1 MSREEDAVRATTRA
15 IAATVRDV
23 PPLRLEPAPGEPH
36 SPGRGP
42 RRAWGGGGILRTR
55 SWLAP
60 VAAAAVVVAVAITL
74 VLIRGNPN
82 GSVVPRPAPVTAVPG
97 GVPRYYVAVD
107 PVTETRGSLN
117 GSLNGLLVGDTFT
130 GETLADITPPAHMSY
145 ANVTA
150 AADDRTFLAFATE
163 SGGSLTTGRWYRLV
177 LAPGTAH
184 VVSLTSTPIGPQSG
198 VVASA
203 VSGSGKEL
211 AVAEKGPAKG
221 EQRVIVFSVTTGR
234 ALRSWSTKDTPAMW
248 NEDTSQGNLLT
259 WINGDKAIAFSA
271 RELPAGTASVR
282 RLSLGGPPG
291 DGDLI
296 ADSQLIW
303 STPPSASAR
312 DCLFTIPLVSA
323 DGQAVTCAEL
333 DLRHQQ
339 AGRWIFTWHVYRASV
354 QDPAAA
360 KYTIAYQVT
369 RQEPGPAE
377 FTIGALWVSPSGSAV
392 IGDWGIAPL
401 PLATASPGTSGGAS
415 GSSASA
421 TLQLGNVFPAVI
433 HIGVMS
439 HGTFTPLRLPLG
451 ILSLHPQAIAW

>member
-1 MSREEDAVRATTRA
+1 
-15 IAATVRDV
+15 
-23 PPLRLEPAPGEPH
+23 
-36 SPGRGP
+36 
-42 RRAWGGGGILRTR
+42 
-55 SWLAP
+55 
-60 VAAAAVVVAVAITL
+60 
-74 VLIRGNPN
+74 
-82 GSVVPRPAPVTAVPG
+82 VVPQPAPVTAGPG
-97 GVPRYYVAVD
+97 GVPRYYVALN
-107 PVTETRGSLN
+107 PVTGKPGSA
-117 GSLNGLLVGDTFT
+117 NGLLVGDLVT
-130 GETLADITPPAHMSY
+130 GSTLADVTPPAHMSY
-145 ANVTA
+145 GSVTA
-150 AADDRTFLAFATE
+150 AADDRTFFAFATQ
-163 SGGSLTTGRWYRLV
+163 SAGSLLAGRWYRLV

-184 VVSLTSTPIGPQSG
+184 VVALTSTPIGPQSG

-248 NEDTSQGNLLT
+248 NEDISQENLLT

-271 RELPAGTASVR
+271 LDVTTGPESVR
-282 RLSLGGPPG
+282 RLSLSGPPG

-303 STPPSASAR
+303 SAPAGAPAP
-312 DCLFTIPLVSA
+312 DCRLDMPLVSA
-323 DGQAVTCAEL
+323 DGQAVACGNL
-333 DLRHQQ
+333 DVSHRPTGPF
-339 AGRWIFTWHVYRASV
+339 AFTWHVYRASA

-360 KYTIAYQVT
+360 KYTTAYQFT
-369 RQEPGPAE
+369 QQEPGG
-377 FTIGALWVSPSGSAV
+377 FQFSLDALWVSPSGSAV
-392 IGDWGIAPL
+392 IGDWAITPL
-401 PLATASPGTSGGAS
+401 HPATVSPRTSGSSGSSSSSGSS

-421 TLQLGNVFPAVI
+421 TLRLGSVFPGPV